1 MRLKF
6 SGSRV
11 LILGGTCSLALCLA
25 KYLIKA
31 KLYPVLSYRNKNG
44 KQHIENSLSAFKGKF
59 ETVYLDFNDADSIKS
74 ILFQNIEPDKL
85 PDYLVDFA
93 QSDLESLIASESSY
107 DINRY
112 FAENISFRAEIIKTA
127 ARGMLKKKGG
137 RLIFISS
144 GAALRP
150 NPGQGFYAAAKLAS
164 EALYKNLGLEMGSK
178 GITTVSLRPGY
189 IDAGRGKKFIKQNKK
204 ITDAIPVKR
213 AIEPGE
219 VAETILFFL
228 SESARSFNAV
238 EITMDGGMSAGKP
251 IL

>member
-1 MRLKF
+1 
-6 SGSRV
+6 
-11 LILGGTCSLALCLA
+11 
-25 KYLIKA
+25 
-31 KLYPVLSYRNKNG
+31 
-44 KQHIENSLSAFKGKF
+44 
-59 ETVYLDFNDADSIKS
+59 
-74 ILFQNIEPDKL
+74 
-85 PDYLVDFA
+85 
-93 QSDLESLIASESSY
+93 
-107 DINRY
+107 
-112 FAENISFRAEIIKTA
+112 
-127 ARGMLKKKGG
+127 MLKKKGG

-164 EALYKNLGLEMGSK
+164 EALYKNLGLEMGSR

-189 IDAGRGKKFIKQNKK
+189 INAGRGKKFIKQNKK

>member
-11 LILGGTCSLALCLA
+11 LILGGTCELALCLA
-25 KYLIKA
+25 EYLIKA
-31 KLYPVLSYRNKNG
+31 QLYPVLSCRNKNG
-44 KQHIENSLSAFKGKF
+44 RQQIESSLSAFKEKF
-59 ETVYLDFNDADSIKS
+59 ETVYLDLNDADSIKS
-74 ILFQNIEPDKL
+74 IFSQNNQ

-93 QSDLESLIASESSY
+93 QSNLESLIASESSY

-144 GAALRP
+144 AAALRP

-189 IDAGRGKKFIKQNKK
+189 INAGRGKKFIKQNKK

-219 VAETILFFL
+219 VAETILFLL

-238 EITMDGGMSAGKP
+238 EITMDGGMSAGKL